1 VKSKAILLVL
11 LCLLCEVATFGQA
24 REGGQRGDQGG
35 RGGRG
40 QQPEQPPAIDKVTP
54 EIPGVVKAGTK
65 IEIVKFG
72 LGGTDAGMGLSDG
85 SVLVTSRGS
94 LIKIDPNGNTT
105 TIVENTEQAAGL
117 TIDRKGR
124 VIAAQYSK
132 KVSVLYPKGSE
143 EVLTDSFDGKS
154 YIRPN
159 DLVAD
164 RKGGIY
170 FTDCYQIG
178 AKPLPNDLP
187 QSVYYI
193 VPNSHKVIRVASDI
207 RRPNGITLSPD
218 DKTLY
223 VNDWD
228 GAYLLTYDV
237 QPDGTLKNRK
247 NFGKYTLKEETD
259 HGLVS
264 GADGLCID
272 RAGHTFATTPAGVQ
286 VFSAK
291 GEHLGDIE
299 APYDMPPQNCGFG
312 GPGNSYLYVTG
323 RGVVYR
329 IQTLTAGVK
338 DRGK

>member
-1 VKSKAILLVL
+1 M
-11 LCLLCEVATFGQA
+11 
-24 REGGQRGDQGG
+24 
-35 RGGRG
+35 
-40 QQPEQPPAIDKVTP
+40 DKVTP
-54 EIPGVVKAGTK
+54 EIPGVVKAGTR

-85 SVLVTSRGS
+85 SVLVTTRGS

-117 TIDRKGR
+117 TIDPKRR

-143 EVLTDSFDGKS
+143 EVLTDSFDGKP

-178 AKPLPNDLP
+178 ANRSPNDLP

-218 DKTLY
+218 DKTLQ
-223 VNDWD
+223 DS
-228 GAYLLTYDV
+228 
-237 QPDGTLKNRK
+237 
-247 NFGKYTLKEETD
+247 YT
-259 HGLVS
+259 
-264 GADGLCID
+264 
-272 RAGHTFATTPAGVQ
+272 
-286 VFSAK
+286 
-291 GEHLGDIE
+291 
-299 APYDMPPQNCGFG
+299 NCR
-312 GPGNSYLYVTG
+312 Y
-323 RGVVYR
+323 
-329 IQTLTAGVK
+329 
-338 DRGK
+338 